1 MTHYLALI
9 RKADFTDLFKYG
21 KLHVNNDMKTN
32 FACPV
37 EELPSHPEIFFNLTY
52 YANSFDSAFAYL
64 IIHYIKVST
73 EGLANDVNIEEVQN
87 IYPLDYESKDAFSMS
102 FDERIRIEDPIWPE
116 SVWNLQKQQQF
127 NDCEK
132 GAANIR
138 KILGF
143 SDKTSECKKFITNDI
158 VREVVNELYD
168 EKRPKGNL
176 SIWVYLLRY
185 ERHSYYPQNT
195 LGYFMDMVNVVCN
208 CLGQAEVEEDNIK
221 NTQVFRYLDSLRNN
235 PKLQFPQIYQQ
246 LIDSP
251 ETQGFLK
258 KIDEFEPR
266 VDFAKVAILFL
277 VLRNRYK
284 EDFVYEEEFISYCKQ
299 FDFEFEL
306 AAYLLGIVMGHMHT
320 YDCMYDRLPLSIF
333 KIATRSHITNEN
345 GCGAVLIG
353 ESPEE
358 GTRPGTTSTD
368 TVLDEQSD
376 ATNQEYQEDAY
387 IEESDGNSE
396 QKDVDD
402 LSISNQSE
410 EESVVKTVSE
420 SGTESTGNFILAF
433 SHDEEETTTE
443 SQIETVAEIPLGLI
457 HESSDEGTT
466 SAEESTTEVSLT
478 TTGNK
483 DIFGEDEIKFPF
495 KMKKPSGGRAR
506 SIKDASDYAKKYHK
520 NLIDGYTEIIYD

>member
-21 KLHVNNDMKTN
+21 KLHVNNDMKTD
-32 FACPV
+32 FVCPV
-37 EELPSHPEIFFNLTY
+37 EELPNHPEVFFNLTH
-52 YANSFDSAFAYL
+52 YANSFDNAFAYL
-64 IIHYIKVST
+64 IIHYIKVSSK
-73 EGLANDVNIEEVQN
+73 GLANDVYIEEVQN

-116 SVWNLQKQQQF
+116 SVWNLQKQQHI

-143 SDKTSECKKFITNDI
+143 SDNVSECKKFITDDI

-168 EKRPKGNL
+168 EKRPKGDL

-185 ERHSYYPQNT
+185 ERHSFYPQNT

-221 NTQVFRYLDSLRNN
+221 HTQVFRYLDSLRNN
-235 PKLQFPQIYQQ
+235 PKLQFTLIYQQ

-266 VDFAKVAILFL
+266 IDFAKVATLFL

-333 KIATRSHITNEN
+333 KIATRSHITNEK
-345 GCGAVLIG
+345 GWGAILTG

-358 GTRPGTTSTD
+358 GTLPDTTSTD
-368 TVLDEQSD
+368 TIIEEQPD
-376 ATNQEYQEDAY
+376 ATNQEHQEDSS
-387 IEESDGNSE
+387 IEEADENSE
-396 QKDVDD
+396 QKDEDES
-402 LSISNQSE
+402 SISNQIE
-410 EESVVKTVSE
+410 EESDVKTISE
-420 SGTESTGNFILAF
+420 SETETQGYSILA
-433 SHDEEETTTE
+433 SSNNEEEAATE
-443 SQIETVAEIPLGLI
+443 SQIETVAETPLGVTP
-457 HESSDEGTT
+457 EPSDEGT
-466 SAEESTTEVSLT
+466 SAEESTTEVSLST
-478 TTGNK
+478 IGNK
-483 DIFGEDEIKFPF
+483 DIFGEYEIKFPF

-520 NLIDGYTEIIYD
+520 NLIEGYTEIIYD